1 MISAAHA
8 ASEHAAAAAHESGG
22 MLHDPTFWVALAFIV
37 LIILAAKPVGRILAT
52 ALDDRADTI
61 KAQLDEAEKLR
72 EEAQQL
78 LASYKRKQQEAEE
91 EAAKI
96 LQRAKDE
103 AARLE
108 VKSKENL
115 EAALKRRE
123 AAATARIAQAEATA
137 IEEVQAFATSVALK
151 AAEQLMSDNISAQKA
166 NAMIDA
172 AIAELPKQLHS

>member
-1 MISAAHA
+1 MISVAHA
-8 ASEHAAAAAHESGG
+8 ASGAGAEGG

-37 LIILAAKPVGRILAT
+37 LIVFVAKPVGRMLAT

-61 KAQLDEAEKLR
+61 KAQLDEAEQLR
-72 EEAQQL
+72 EDAQQL
-78 LASYKRKQQEAEE
+78 LASYQRKQQEAEQ

-96 LQRAKDE
+96 LQRAKEE

-108 VKSKENL
+108 AKSKADL

-123 AAATARIAQAEATA
+123 AAAEARIAQAEATA
-137 IEEVQAFATSVALK
+137 IAEVQDLATRVAIS
-151 AAEQLMSDNISAQKA
+151 AAQQVLAEGISAQKA

-172 AIAELPKQLHS
+172 AISELPSQLSN

>member
-1 MISAAHA
+1 MISVAHA
-8 ASEHAAAAAHESGG
+8 ASGAGADGG

-37 LIILAAKPVGRILAT
+37 LMVLIAKPVSRMLAT

-72 EEAQQL
+72 EEAQEL

-96 LQRAKDE
+96 LQRAKEE

-108 VKSKENL
+108 AKSKTDLEN
-115 EAALKRRE
+115 ALKRRE
-123 AAATARIAQAEATA
+123 AAAEARIAQAEATA
-137 IEEVQAFATSVALK
+137 IAEVQALATNVAVS
-151 AAEQLMSDNISAQKA
+151 AAEKLMADSIDATQA
-166 NAMIDA
+166 NAMIDD
-172 AIAELPKQLHS
+172 AIAQLSGQLSN

>member
-1 MISAAHA
+1 MISVAHA
-8 ASEHAAAAAHESGG
+8 ASGAGAEGG

-37 LIILAAKPVGRILAT
+37 LIAFAAKPVGRILAT
-52 ALDDRADTI
+52 ALDDRAETI
-61 KAQLDEAEKLR
+61 KAQLDEAENLR

-108 VKSKENL
+108 AKSKDDLAN
-115 EAALKRRE
+115 ALKRRE

-137 IEEVQAFATSVALK
+137 IAEVQALATSVAIS
-151 AAEQLMSDNISAQKA
+151 AAEKLMADKISAQKA

-172 AIAELPKQLHS
+172 AISELPKQLSN

>member
-1 MISAAHA
+1 MISVAHA
-8 ASEHAAAAAHESGG
+8 ASGAGADGG

-37 LIILAAKPVGRILAT
+37 LMVFAAKPVARILAT

-72 EEAQQL
+72 EEAQEL

-108 VKSKENL
+108 AKSKDDL
-115 EAALKRRE
+115 VIALKRRE
-123 AAATARIAQAEATA
+123 AAATARIAQAEASA
-137 IEEVQAFATSVALK
+137 VAEVQSYATNVAMS
-151 AAEQLMSDNISAQKA
+151 AAQQLMSDSISAQKA

-172 AIAELPKQLHS
+172 AITELPKQLG

>member
-1 MISAAHA
+1 MISVAHA
-8 ASEHAAAAAHESGG
+8 AGAEGG
-22 MLHDPTFWVALAFIV
+22 MVQDPTFWVALAFIV
-37 LIILAAKPVGRILAT
+37 LIVLAAKPVGRFLAT

-61 KAQLDEAEKLR
+61 KAQLDEAENLR

-108 VKSKENL
+108 AKSKEDLAN
-115 EAALKRRE
+115 ALKRRE
-123 AAATARIAQAEATA
+123 AAAVARIAQAEASA
-137 IEEVQAFATSVALK
+137 IAEVQAFATSVALS
-151 AAEQLMSDNISAQKA
+151 AAQQLMADNISAQKA
-166 NAMIDA
+166 NAMIDK
-172 AIAELPKQLHS
+172 AISELPAQLGN

>member
-1 MISAAHA
+1 MISVAHA
-8 ASEHAAAAAHESGG
+8 ASGAAEHADGG
-22 MLHDPTFWVALAFIV
+22 MLHDPTFWVALAFVV
-37 LIILAAKPVGRILAT
+37 LMVFAAKPVGRILAT

-72 EEAQQL
+72 EEAQEL

-108 VKSKENL
+108 AKSKTDLEN
-115 EAALKRRE
+115 ALKRRE
-123 AAATARIAQAEATA
+123 AAAEARIAQAEASA
-137 IEEVQAFATSVALK
+137 IAEIQDLATRVAIS
-151 AAEQLMSDNISAQKA
+151 AAEQLLTEGISAPKA

-172 AIAELPKQLHS
+172 AIAELPSQLSN